1 MSEIK
6 FAIEGSAALD
16 ATEALLE
23 IEGIDGVIE
32 AIDGAFAEN
41 EELEREPLLT
51 TIASVVGIVS
61 GALAVAE
68 QIRKWYQEYRA
79 GKSGK
84 KIVKVLIVGRK
95 GDRLLLENATIEQIR
110 KVLES

>member
-23 IEGIDGVIE
+23 IE

-41 EELEREPLLT
+41 EGLEREPLLA
-51 TIASVVGIVS
+51 TIASIVGIVS
-61 GALAVAE
+61 GTLAVAE
-68 QIRKWYQEYRA
+68 QIRKWYQEYKQ

-84 KIVKVLIVGRK
+84 KIAKVLIVGRN

-110 KVLES
+110 KILES

>member
-6 FAIEGSAALD
+6 FAIEGEGAIE
-16 ATEALLE
+16 ATEELLTME
-23 IEGIDGVIE
+23 GIEGSYAV
-32 AIDGAFAEN
+32 N
-41 EELEREPLLT
+41 EEIQREGVLA
-51 TIASVVGIVS
+51 TIASIVGIAS

-68 QIRKWYQEYRA
+68 QIRKWYQAYRA
-79 GKSGK
+79 GKLGK
-84 KIVKVLIVGRK
+84 KIAKVLIVGRN

>member
-6 FAIEGSAALD
+6 FVIEGNDAIAATEELLAMDGIEGSY
-16 ATEALLE
+16 T
-23 IEGIDGVIE
+23 I
-32 AIDGAFAEN
+32 N
-41 EELEREPLLT
+41 EELEREPLLA
-51 TIASVVGIVS
+51 TIASIVGIVS
-61 GALAVAE
+61 GTLAVAE
-68 QIRKWYQEYRA
+68 QIRKWYQEYKE

-84 KIVKVLIVGRK
+84 RIAKVLIVGRN